1 MNDYKAEK
9 QTANWLKK
17 NGMSESSFMAMDA
30 LFVQAQQIAH
40 NLIKH
45 HAALLTETQVASL
58 NGYLVKASNKGKR
71 RTLTSNNAYIVMNL
85 GKRINRQIFKAYKA
99 INTSR

>member
-9 QTANWLKK
+9 QTANWLKQ
-17 NGMSESSFMAMDA
+17 NGMNESSFIAMDA

-45 HAALLTETQVASL
+45 HAALLTETQVALL
-58 NGYLVKASNKGKR
+58 NGYLVKASNKVKR
-71 RTLTSNNAYIVMNL
+71 RTLTTNNAYIVMSL
-85 GKRINRQIFKAYKA
+85 GKRINRQIFKAYRA
-99 INTSR
+99 INKSR

>member
-9 QTANWLKK
+9 QTANWLKQ
-17 NGMSESSFMAMDA
+17 NGMNESSFIAMDA

-45 HAALLTETQVASL
+45 HAALLTETQVALL
-58 NGYLVKASNKGKR
+58 NGYLVKASNKAKR
-71 RTLTSNNAYIVMNL
+71 RTLTTNNAYIVMSL
-85 GKRINRQIFKAYKA
+85 GKRINRQIFKAYRA
-99 INTSR
+99 INKSR

>member
-1 MNDYKAEK
+1 MNDYIAEK
-9 QTANWLKK
+9 QTANWLKQ
-17 NGMSESSFMAMDA
+17 NGMNEGSFMAMDA

-45 HAALLTETQVASL
+45 NLALLNETQIALL
-58 NGYLVKASNKGKR
+58 NSYLTKSNNKATR
-71 RTLTSNNAYIVMNL
+71 RTLTSNNAYAVMKI
-85 GKRINRQIFKAYKA
+85 GKQINRQLFKAYKA